1 MKCKRKHRYLLC
13 LVSVAGVFALAV
25 YIAGG
30 NLILFW
36 DFSTWLYVIACP
48 VFMAH
53 CIFGFKRDKG
63 CFALPFSEEGTE
75 EELREGLRFFKTLEK
90 ACWFCAVMQT
100 LVNGTQ
106 MLMELRTA
114 AGRDGAAALAPW
126 SLLPLLYAALLEL
139 AVILSPARHSSWG
152 GVWEA
157 NKAKLP
163 SAATPQPTRGHG
175 FELAPLRH

>member
-1 MKCKRKHRYLLC
+1 MKCKRKYRYILG

-30 NLILFW
+30 NPILFW
-36 DFSTWLYVIACP
+36 DFSTWLCVIACP
-48 VFMAH
+48 VFLAH
-53 CIFGFKRDKG
+53 CIFGFKRGKG
-63 CFALPFSEEGTE
+63 CFALPFRDEAAEK
-75 EELREGLRFFKTLEK
+75 ELREGLCFFKTLEK

-114 AGRDGAAALAPW
+114 AGRDDAAALAPW

-139 AVILSPARHSSWG
+139 AVILPCTAFIVGRGLG
-152 GVWEA
+152 GEQGETA
-157 NKAKLP
+157 QRGNP
-163 SAATPQPTRGHG
+163 PQPTRGHG